1 MTVTVINK
9 KSLTAKEE
17 EVLERFGISKGND

>member
-9 KSLTAKEE
+9 KSLTAEEE